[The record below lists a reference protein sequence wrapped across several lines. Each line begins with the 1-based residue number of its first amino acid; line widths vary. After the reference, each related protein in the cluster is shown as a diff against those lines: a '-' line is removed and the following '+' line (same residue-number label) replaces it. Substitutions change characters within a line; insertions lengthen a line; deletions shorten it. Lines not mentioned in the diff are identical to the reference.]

1 MSALKYSVALAAILV
16 SSAAFA
22 DDLTVRDLSV
32 EQAPVAAITSPH
44 AGQLAT
50 TIVADRPDATY
61 AIGETVR
68 LTVTGNEDSYVTVL
82 DVGPTGAVTELFP
95 NKFQPDNHLH
105 PGVPVE
111 IAGPATGAHITVGQP
126 TGTELIKV
134 ITSNKPIAVIPEN
147 QLSGAG
153 PFRSLEGGVR
163 TMTRDL
169 SVVADQPPSNDTLI
183 AFANYA
189 LYTIPSRTPAA
200 VTVVRN

>member
-1 MSALKYSVALAAILV
+1 MNAFKYSVALAAILV

-22 DDLTVRDLSV
+22 DNLTVRDLSV

-95 NKFQPDNHLH
+95 NKQALGPTRPSAEKMHRIVFAPLYGYPSETAHFIRKARDTEIEGDSRERREVLHQVSAPGQSPDR
-105 PGVPVE
+105 PGVRRWGAPERGGGEFLFYGRRAVHLVAFQE
-111 IAGPATGAHITVGQP
+111 EQTFDELVKIAESI
-126 TGTELIKV
+126 
-134 ITSNKPIAVIPEN
+134 
-147 QLSGAG
+147 
-153 PFRSLEGGVR
+153 
-163 TMTRDL
+163 
-169 SVVADQPPSNDTLI
+169 
-183 AFANYA
+183 
-189 LYTIPSRTPAA
+189 
-200 VTVVRN
+200 